1 MRKWIL
7 LLILFLLCQPHQVYA
22 SDLLEEQMGDIGL
35 EDVDR
40 QTQDYLED
48 TDFSHL
54 VKDILKGEVSFSSSD
69 WLKQLGELAF
79 GELAEQ
85 RTLLIQ
91 LLLVVVLAAILRN
104 VSFSFHGKAVGD
116 MGFYVCYS
124 VLIVV
129 VLSTFFSIT
138 DMVTERVHMLRTAF
152 SAMLPV
158 FLALAASSGNLA
170 QTALMGPAMMGGCTI
185 ISVVVEKIVVPVV
198 FAAVSLAMVNC
209 LSKKP
214 MTGRLADLLKKVV
227 SWGMRGLAGAFML
240 LLSLQKIGGSAV
252 NGLAVKTAK
261 IAVNA
266 VPVVGDIMGGA
277 VDTAAAVTGS
287 LRSGIL
293 VAAVI
298 FLLLL
303 CLPILIK
310 LVVITVVFYFTA
322 AATESICEER
332 LVQCIG
338 AAGEYTALLLG
349 VVFLAEVMFLF
360 CAVLLLGSL

>member
-22 SDLLEEQMGDIGL
+22 ANLISEQMKDIGL
-35 EDVDR
+35 ETVDR
-40 QTQDYLED
+40 QTQNYLED
-48 TDFSHL
+48 RDFSHL
-54 VKDILKGEVSFSSSD
+54 VEDILEGKVSFSPAD
-69 WLKQLGELAF
+69 WLRKLWDSAF

-85 RTLLIQ
+85 RSLMMQ
-91 LLLVVVLAAILRN
+91 LLLVVILAAILKN
-104 VSFSFHGKAVGD
+104 VSFSFHGKEVGE

-129 VLSTFFSIT
+129 VLSTFFSMT
-138 DMVTERVHMLRTAF
+138 AMVTERVHMLCTAF

-170 QTALMGPAMMGGCTI
+170 QSALMGPAMMGGCTI
-185 ISVVVEKIVVPVV
+185 LSVIVEKIVVPVI

-209 LSKKP
+209 LCERSR
-214 MTGRLADLLKKVV
+214 TGRLAGFLKKGV
-227 SWGMRGLAGAFML
+227 SWGMRGLAGIFML
-240 LLSLQKIGGSAV
+240 LLSLQKIGAGAV
-252 NGLAVKTAK
+252 NGLAAKTAK
-261 IAVNA
+261 YAVNA
-266 VPVVGDIMGGA
+266 IPVVGDIMGSA
-277 VDTAAAVTGS
+277 VDTAAAVTGT
-287 LRSGIL
+287 LRSGTL
-293 VAAVI
+293 AAAMV

-310 LVVITVVFYFTA
+310 LVVITIVFYFTA

-332 LVQCIG
+332 LVQCIN

-360 CAVLLLGSL
+360 CAVLLLGVM